1 MMIKLYTTY
10 IEGLINETH
19 NDGRIHTIY
28 TQTITRTGRLSSIEP
43 NLQNIPIRYEY
54 GRLIRKAF
62 VPSGDGVI
70 LSSDYSQI
78 ELRILSHMAHI
89 DSLIDAFKNNIDI
102 HSKTASD
109 IYKVDISDVTKDI
122 RRVAKDVN
130 FGIIYGISSF
140 GLSENLNIN
149 PKQAQSFINDYLN
162 AYPGIKEYMD
172 NTIKNAHNC
181 GYVVTLFNRKR
192 TIPEL
197 NNKNYMIR
205 SNAEKMALNTPIQGT
220 SAHILKKTM
229 IEIFDIFKKKI
240 KK

>member
-10 IEGLINETH
+10 IEGLINEVH

-28 TQTITRTGRLSSIEP
+28 TQTITRTGRLSSIES

-54 GRLIRKAF
+54 RRLIRKAF

-122 RRVAKDVN
+122 RRVAKAVN

-172 NTIKNAHNC
+172 NTIKMPIIVDMQSYYLIVN
-181 GYVVTLFNRKR
+181 VLFQN
-192 TIPEL
+192 
-197 NNKNYMIR
+197 
-205 SNAEKMALNTPIQGT
+205 
-220 SAHILKKTM
+220 
-229 IEIFDIFKKKI
+229 
-240 KK
+240 

>member
-1 MMIKLYTTY
+1 MGDEIKNKITEVSNKIYEIAGEEFNISSPVQLSNILFEKLNLSQKKKKKTGYSTAADVLEKLKDKHPIINHILEYRMMIKIYTTY
-10 IEGLINETH
+10 IEGLINEVH

-28 TQTITRTGRLSSIEP
+28 TQTITRTGRLSSIES

-78 ELRILSHMAHI
+78 ELRLLSHMAHI

-122 RRVAKDVN
+122 RRVAKAVN
-130 FGIIYGISSF
+130 FGIIY
-140 GLSENLNIN
+140 
-149 PKQAQSFINDYLN
+149 
-162 AYPGIKEYMD
+162 
-172 NTIKNAHNC
+172 
-181 GYVVTLFNRKR
+181 
-192 TIPEL
+192 
-197 NNKNYMIR
+197 
-205 SNAEKMALNTPIQGT
+205 
-220 SAHILKKTM
+220 
-229 IEIFDIFKKKI
+229 
-240 KK
+240 

>member
-1 MMIKLYTTY
+1 MGDEIKNKITEVSNKIYEIAGEEFNISSPVQLSNILFEKLNLSHGKKRKTGYSTAADVLEKLKDKHPIINHILEYRMMIKLYTTY
-10 IEGLINETH
+10 IEGLINEVH

-28 TQTITRTGRLSSIEP
+28 TQTITRTGRLSSIES

-78 ELRILSHMAHI
+78 ELRLLSHMAHI

-122 RRVAKDVN
+122 RRVAKAVN
-130 FGIIYGISSF
+130 FGIIY
-140 GLSENLNIN
+140 
-149 PKQAQSFINDYLN
+149 
-162 AYPGIKEYMD
+162 
-172 NTIKNAHNC
+172 
-181 GYVVTLFNRKR
+181 
-192 TIPEL
+192 
-197 NNKNYMIR
+197 
-205 SNAEKMALNTPIQGT
+205 
-220 SAHILKKTM
+220 
-229 IEIFDIFKKKI
+229 
-240 KK
+240 

>member
-1 MMIKLYTTY
+1 MGDEIKNKITEVSNKIYEIAGEEFNISSPVQLSNILFEKLNLPHGKKRKTGYSTAADVLEKLKDKHPIINHILEYRMMIKLYTTY
-10 IEGLINETH
+10 IEGLINEVH

-122 RRVAKDVN
+122 RRVAKAVN
-130 FGIIYGISSF
+130 FGIIY
-140 GLSENLNIN
+140 
-149 PKQAQSFINDYLN
+149 
-162 AYPGIKEYMD
+162 
-172 NTIKNAHNC
+172 
-181 GYVVTLFNRKR
+181 
-192 TIPEL
+192 
-197 NNKNYMIR
+197 
-205 SNAEKMALNTPIQGT
+205 
-220 SAHILKKTM
+220 
-229 IEIFDIFKKKI
+229 
-240 KK
+240 

>member
-1 MMIKLYTTY
+1 MMIKIYTTY
-10 IEGLINETH
+10 IEGLINEVH

-28 TQTITRTGRLSSIEP
+28 TQTITRTVRLSLIEP

-62 VPSGDGVI
+62 VPSCDGVI

-122 RRVAKDVN
+122 RRVAKAVN
-130 FGIIYGISSF
+130 FGIIY
-140 GLSENLNIN
+140 
-149 PKQAQSFINDYLN
+149 
-162 AYPGIKEYMD
+162 
-172 NTIKNAHNC
+172 
-181 GYVVTLFNRKR
+181 
-192 TIPEL
+192 
-197 NNKNYMIR
+197 
-205 SNAEKMALNTPIQGT
+205 
-220 SAHILKKTM
+220 
-229 IEIFDIFKKKI
+229 
-240 KK
+240 